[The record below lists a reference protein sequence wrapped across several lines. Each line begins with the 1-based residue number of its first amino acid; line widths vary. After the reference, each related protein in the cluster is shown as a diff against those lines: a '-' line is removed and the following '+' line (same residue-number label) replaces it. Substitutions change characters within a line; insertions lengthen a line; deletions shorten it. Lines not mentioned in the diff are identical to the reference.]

1 MMSQTK
7 LSKHSIYSNPR
18 EPLGVLDRVLWVSL
32 EQIIQECQAKRI
44 IETTEPLGKLY
55 VFREMRS
62 VLRSDHALLERSE
75 SRAKRVELR
84 QENPLEKAA
93 QELPDYSKG
102 KF

>member
-7 LSKHSIYSNPR
+7 PSNNHSI
-18 EPLGVLDRVLWVSL
+18 LDRVILLSL
-32 EQIIQECQAKRI
+32 QNIQEECYKKQVV
-44 IETTEPLGKLY
+44 ETSEPFGKLH

-93 QELPDYSKG
+93 RELPDYSKWQ
-102 KF
+102 KK